1 MADLSKIKIPNG
13 TTYNLKDASAI
24 KAITSDGFDITV
36 QKRNDTSEVVHINHS
51 VANRNALY
59 RGNSLGSSL
68 TDAQY
73 NAITGGT
80 FYDMY
85 VGDYWEINNIK
96 YRIAGFNLLYQFGD
110 SSANRTMKPHLVL
123 IPDSNLTTA
132 AMNTTDV
139 ATGAYLNSDFK
150 QNNATVLPILEA
162 AFGSSRILQY
172 RNYYTSAVSSAG
184 VPNSSAFAFSKFDLM
199 SEIQVFGAPYWSNN
213 GSVRFNMMAPYGQ
226 FPLFQLAPWHIATAG
241 NSNSWLC
248 DIRSATRFCMIRSL
262 YPLPGSENASVEV
275 GIRPFFLIG

>member
-13 TTYNLKDASAI
+13 TTYNIKDASAI

-36 QKRNDTSEVVHINHS
+36 QKRNNTSEVIHINHS

-59 RGNSLGSSL
+59 RGKSLGTAL

-73 NAITGGT
+73 GAITGGT
-80 FYDMY
+80 FDDMY
-85 VGDYWEINNIK
+85 VGDYWTINNII

-110 SSANRTMKPHLVL
+110 SSVNRNTKSHIVLV
-123 IPDSNLTTA
+123 PDDNLTTA

-139 ATGAYLNSDFK
+139 VTGAYYNSDFK
-150 QNNATVLPILEA
+150 QNNSTVLPILEA
-162 AFGSSRILQY
+162 AFGSSRILKY

-184 VPNSSAFAFSKFDLM
+184 VPNATTFAFSKFDLM

-213 GSVRFNMMAPYGQ
+213 GSVRFNMMLPYGQ
-226 FPLFQLAPWHIATAG
+226 FPLFKLAPWHIVNVG
-241 NSNSWLC
+241 GSNSWLC
-248 DIRSATRFCMIRSL
+248 DIRSASRFCVIRSS
-262 YPLPGSENASVEV
+262 YPVPGSESASVEV
-275 GIRPFFLIG
+275 GIRPFFLVG